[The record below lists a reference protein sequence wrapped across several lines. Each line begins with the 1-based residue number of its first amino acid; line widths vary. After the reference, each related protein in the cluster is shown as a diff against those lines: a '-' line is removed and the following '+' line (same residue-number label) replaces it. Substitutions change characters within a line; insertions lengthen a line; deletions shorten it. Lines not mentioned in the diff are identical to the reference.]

1 MTLCLASCLR
11 CGPSS
16 RHHNDARRERFNHG
30 TSLHTFKEL
39 EKVILSDIA
48 KLHDDVFADAKA
60 CIFED
65 ILCNGKYMV
74 RIGWHVDP
82 ELSKKS
88 EEVLD
93 FSVRQVQQDI
103 TQAMRFA
110 YITRDYGCI
119 VLGIHGLTEDEAHAI
134 CSTCDG
140 EPELYRATPP
150 EHVAFSNWDYWRE
163 KHKEWEK
170 TKNWDSVM
178 VTRKRMS
185 QYYR

>member
-1 MTLCLASCLR
+1 M
-11 CGPSS
+11 
-16 RHHNDARRERFNHG
+16 N
-30 TSLHTFKEL
+30 L
-39 EKVILSDIA
+39 EAIA
-48 KLHDDVFADAKA
+48 EMHDDVFADAKA

-103 TQAMRFA
+103 TQAMRFS
-110 YITRDYGCI
+110 YIKREVNGCT
-119 VLGIHGLTEDEAHAI
+119 VLSIHGLIQDEAHAI

-140 EPELYRATPP
+140 GPELYRATPP

-163 KHKEWEK
+163 KYKHWEK